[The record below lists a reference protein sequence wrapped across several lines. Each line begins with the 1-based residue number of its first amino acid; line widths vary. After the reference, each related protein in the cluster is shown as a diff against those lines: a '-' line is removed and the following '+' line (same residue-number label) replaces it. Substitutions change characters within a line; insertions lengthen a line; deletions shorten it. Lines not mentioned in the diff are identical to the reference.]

1 MGRSATVFIV
11 FCMGVIALSA
21 AAVLVFQ
28 FGRPVGE
35 ALSLSLA
42 SMCTMIMVHIL
53 FMRSR
58 DRGEVSEA
66 VDRLEDRMSYLD
78 EDVGNLEGRLT
89 GVEHTIPRRTRE
101 EIDPLFAEVE
111 VLGTLVKQMAEAMTD
126 METRIEDQRAL
137 GAPPVAPELPGYQT
151 PPAMPAPGQAAY
163 VPAGQHP
170 GAAAAA
176 QPAAYGHPPAA
187 YPGAAQPYPA
197 VHTAPEPVAPAQPGP
212 VDQGFVPQPAPATS
226 PAQPAVQAPATPASA
241 PVAPEVRPP
250 VPDAFADE
258 AEPFA
263 PPAPPEPEPSDPA
276 MRELILAA
284 LNSNRVELHLQPIVV
299 LPQRRVRY
307 YEALTRIRDSH
318 GELLEAAAFMP
329 EAVRSGLVARIDNL
343 LLFRSIQ
350 VIRRLLAR
358 NRDAAIFCNVSSLS
372 LVDDTF
378 FPGFLEFVQNN
389 RNFAEILVFEFSQE
403 DVAAMGAVE
412 LECLT
417 ALSDIGFRF
426 SIDRITD
433 MKMDFKA
440 WAARGFKFA
449 KLNADYLT
457 GRREVEHGHIHPSD
471 FGDLLHRY
479 GMELIVDHIETEA
492 QVLEVL
498 DFDVELAQ
506 GFLFSPPRPV
516 RAEILQGAPAPVP
529 RARAAS

>member
-58 DRGEVSEA
+58 DRGEISEA

-126 METRIEDQRAL
+126 METRIEDQRAF
-137 GAPPVAPELPGYQT
+137 APPQVPPDLPGYQT
-151 PPAMPAPGQAAY
+151 PPAMPAPGQANF
-163 VPAGQHP
+163 GQP
-170 GAAAAA
+170 PYA
-176 QPAAYGHPPAA
+176 QPAPQSGN
-187 YPGAAQPYPA
+187 
-197 VHTAPEPVAPAQPGP
+197 
-212 VDQGFVPQPAPATS
+212 PQPEASLQGYPL
-226 PAQPAVQAPATPASA
+226 QPALHSGAGQPMPGGPEAGYAPQAEVQAPQVPPQQAPQHPPSASSPPLAETGTGGMREPDSEMPAPQS
-241 PVAPEVRPP
+241 
-250 VPDAFADE
+250 
-258 AEPFA
+258 A
-263 PPAPPEPEPSDPA
+263 PPAPEPSDPA
-276 MRELILAA
+276 MRELIVAA
-284 LNSNRVELHLQPIVV
+284 LNSNRVELHLQPIVI

-318 GELLEAAAFMP
+318 GELLEASAFMP

-378 FPGFLEFVQNN
+378 FPGFLEFVNNN
-389 RNFAEILVFEFSQE
+389 RNFAEILVFEFGQD
-403 DVAAMGAVE
+403 DVASMGAVE
-412 LECLT
+412 LECLS
-417 ALSDIGFRF
+417 ALAEIGFRF

-433 MKMDFKA
+433 MRMDFKA
-440 WAARGFKFA
+440 WAARGFRFA

-498 DFDVELAQ
+498 DYDVELAQ

-516 RAEILQGAPAPVP
+516 RAEILQGAPAPAP
-529 RARAAS
+529 RTRAAG